1 MATSPNLY
9 ALLIGINHYLP
20 KPLPNKGIYSPLTGC
35 VRDVLLVEN
44 FLLKIKKIPN
54 ENIIKLTASSN
65 GSTEPSEP
73 SEKRPTYEN
82 IVKSIHQL
90 EMLAKPGDQVYI
102 HYSGHGGRV
111 KTSFPEIKGD
121 NGLDEALV
129 PMDISDPS
137 VPYLRDVEIAHILK
151 RMLNKGL
158 IPIVVLDCCFAG
170 SMTRGGYT
178 TDEGKF
184 IKYTM
189 IRGGDSEDTLP
200 RSTTSLV
207 ASKEELIGTWRIL
220 MEESVGSV
228 ELGKGWFPQPKGY
241 VLLAACHASEYAY
254 ESVFNGKTSNGALTY
269 WLIKSLQNTRDKT
282 TYRMLHERIR
292 AKIHKYNFQ
301 QTPQLQGEGDRLIFD
316 SERLFQEY
324 GVTVM
329 EVDSANNK
337 LRLNTGISQGIMEGA
352 CFAIYK
358 PGTINF
364 TETGEHLALAKI
376 IEARETYS
384 LAEIVERFRPDNIE
398 VAAQAI
404 LTDPGDIRLRKKVS
418 MLYQEGGFPEVAQRT
433 ALRALEEHLQ
443 KSTAFLSLAGIDKD
457 IDYQIGVNSNGE
469 YEICFASGK
478 TIDNLSPAIKIDE
491 ANAVIKLFQRLEH
504 LAKYHNIEHL
514 YNTDQD
520 SPLRDK
526 LLVEIYR
533 EGQTTPAWASNSLAS
548 TNSDGLSVKAGEV
561 LRVRIQN
568 QYPQN
573 LNVTVLNVQPDWG
586 VGQLYPDT
594 TDFELI
600 ERGKELSFKFGVY
613 LPTNYKEGNDVL
625 KVFANINA
633 INYRW
638 LKLPSLEN
646 LAKNKRTTH
655 TQFPI
660 QDPLGELFEALVI
673 NGEKRRNAYLISSP
687 NKWIAVNVKL
697 KVDSR

>member
-1 MATSPNLY
+1 MTTLPNLY

-20 KPLPNKGIYSPLTGC
+20 KPLPSKGIYSSLTGC

-73 SEKRPTYEN
+73 PEKRPTYEN

-129 PMDISDPS
+129 PMDISDPL

-170 SMTRGGYT
+170 SMTRGDYV
-178 TDEGKF
+178 
-184 IKYTM
+184 IA
-189 IRGGDSEDTLP
+189 RGGRSVDTLP

-207 ASKEELIGTWRIL
+207 ASREELIDTWRIL
-220 MEESVGSV
+220 MEESVGSA
-228 ELGKGWFPQPKGY
+228 EMGIGWVPQPKGY
-241 VLLAACHASEYAY
+241 VLLAACNASESAF
-254 ESVFNGKTSNGALTY
+254 ESVFKDKTSNGALTY
-269 WLIKSLQNTRDKT
+269 WLIDSLKYAGNKT

-292 AKIHKYNFQ
+292 AKIHGYNFQ

-316 SERLFQEY
+316 TERLSQEY

-337 LRLNTGISQGIMEGA
+337 LRLNTGISQGVTEGA
-352 CFAIYK
+352 YFAIYK
-358 PGTINF
+358 PDTINF
-364 TETGEHLALAKI
+364 TETEERLALATI
-376 IEARETYS
+376 TEARETYS
-384 LAEIVERFRPDNIE
+384 FADIIEPIPFHGIE
-398 VAAQAI
+398 VAAQAV
-404 LTDPGDIRLRKKVS
+404 LRDPGDIRLRKKVS
-418 MLYQEGGFPEVAQRT
+418 LVYQEGVFPEVTQR
-433 ALRALEEHLQ
+433 AVLRAFEEHLQ
-443 KSTAFLSLAGIDKD
+443 KSTAFLSLVGTDKD
-457 IDYQIGVNSNGE
+457 VDYHVAVNSNGE
-469 YEICFASGK
+469 YEIWFSTGEK
-478 TIDNLSPAIKIDE
+478 IDNLNPVIKIDE

-548 TNSDGLSVKAGEV
+548 TNTDGLSVKAGEA

-568 QYPQN
+568 QYSQN

-586 VGQLYPDT
+586 VGQLYPNM
-594 TDFELI
+594 TDSELI
-600 ERGKELSFKFGVY
+600 ERGKELSFKFGIY
-613 LPTNYKEGNDVL
+613 LPTNYEEGSDIL
-625 KVFANINA
+625 KIFANINA
-633 INYRW
+633 ISYRW
-638 LKLPSLEN
+638 LELPSLDST
-646 LAKNKRTTH
+646 KRTLQTRH
-655 TQFPI
+655 PK
-660 QDPLGELFEALVI
+660 QDSLEQLFEALVR
-673 NGEKRRNAYLISSP
+673 NSKKTRNARLISSP

-697 KVDSR
+697 KVSSC